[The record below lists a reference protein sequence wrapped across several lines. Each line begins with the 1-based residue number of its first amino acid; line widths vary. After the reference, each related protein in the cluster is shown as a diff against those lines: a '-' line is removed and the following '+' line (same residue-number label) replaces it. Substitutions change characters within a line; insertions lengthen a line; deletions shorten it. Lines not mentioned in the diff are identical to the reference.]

1 MKKIISIILAAIML
15 MSMFSVAAFA
25 EETLTLDMKAV
36 EGASIRIGEV
46 AGIRFQTLINKA
58 ELDALVAENGEANVE
73 IGTLIAPTVYV
84 RNAGA
89 FTMAALDAYK
99 EAKPLNSAA
108 YVKVK
113 ATYSMPFSTKTVDG
127 VEYYVYAGS
136 LENIREENVMLD
148 FSGIGYVKVGDE
160 VVYANYN
167 EADSSRTVG
176 YVAYRAYLANDEN
189 LGENG
194 KTLIDDFANK
204 FLTAKLGTNVP
215 DISNV
220 RYFEAYDDMEDSADY
235 EYVTSMLG
243 WKDNFHYSNA
253 YYSYGKDV
261 KAKYSDGKLVFNVTR
276 DEREGHQQDE
286 EFINNY
292 DSTVHT
298 SGRDKTHALL
308 TIPGLDNETLFAG
321 DNHTFVMQFDMKIVS
336 DNAGVGI
343 AYCEKDKV
351 AEDGTV
357 TFNNFGRGRFVN
369 ARQSCVVCFE
379 ANKTA
384 NWFKKQPANN
394 GDITSYCN
402 PAEETVRV
410 QFVFNKAMTVQQL
423 ILNGQVINC
432 IIASAN
438 QVSGQ
443 FDIGI
448 YLLDAGVTE
457 IDNLLVY
464 SYGDGGYLQ

>member
-1 MKKIISIILAAIML
+1 MKKIISFMLATIML
-15 MSMFSVAAFA
+15 LGAFSIGVFA
-25 EETLTLDMKAV
+25 ETSLDTLDIKAV
-36 EGASIRIGEV
+36 KGASIRISEA
-46 AGIRFQTLINKA
+46 AGIRFKTMINKA
-58 ELDALVAENGEANVE
+58 QLDALVKEKGAANVE
-73 IGTLIAPTVYV
+73 IGTIIAPTQYV
-84 RNAGA
+84 RGAGK
-89 FTMAALDAYK
+89 FTMAALDAYRTAKNIPNVTYVQIKANYANYFAK
-99 EAKPLNSAA
+99 E
-108 YVKVK
+108 
-113 ATYSMPFSTKTVDG
+113 TVG
-127 VEYYVYAGS
+127 ETEYYVYAGS
-136 LENIREENVMLD
+136 LENILPQNEMLE

-160 VVYANYN
+160 VVYAEYN

-176 YVAYRAYLANDEN
+176 YVAYRAYLKNDAN
-189 LGENG
+189 LGTTG
-194 KTLIDDFANK
+194 KPLITGFANK

-243 WKDNFHYSNA
+243 WKDTFHYSNA

-276 DEREGHQQDE
+276 AEREGHQQDE

-292 DSTVHT
+292 NAEIFT

-336 DNAGVGI
+336 GNAGVGI
-343 AYCEKDKV
+343 AYCEKDN
-351 AEDGTV
+351 ADGS
-357 TFNNFGRGRFVN
+357 FNNFGRGRFVN
-369 ARQSCVVCFE
+369 ASQSCVVCFE
-379 ANKTA
+379 SDKSA
-384 NWFKKQPANN
+384 NWYKKQPANN
-394 GDITSYCN
+394 GDITTYCN
-402 PAEETVRV
+402 PAEKTVRV

-423 ILNGQVINC
+423 ILDGQVINC
-432 IIASAN
+432 IIAGAN

-464 SYGDGGYLQ
+464 SYGDGGYL

>member
-1 MKKIISIILAAIML
+1 MKKIISFVLATVML
-15 MSMFSVAAFA
+15 LGMFSIGTFA
-25 EETLTLDMKAV
+25 EAPLTLDMMAV
-36 EGASIRIGEV
+36 EGASVRIGEV
-46 AGIRFQTLINKA
+46 AGIRFKTMINKA
-58 ELDALVAENGEANVE
+58 QLDAIVDANGESNVE
-73 IGTLIAPTVYV
+73 IGTLITPTQYV
-84 RNAGA
+84 KGAGA
-89 FTMAALDAYK
+89 FTMAALDAFK
-99 EAKPLNSAA
+99 EIKGFENPA

-113 ATYSMPFSTKTVDG
+113 ATYTMPFETTKDG
-127 VEYYVYAGS
+127 YYVYAGS
-136 LENIREENVMLD
+136 LENILSDNVMLD

-160 VVYANYN
+160 VVYAEYN

-176 YVAYRAYLANDEN
+176 YVAYRAYLKNDAN

-243 WKDNFHYSNA
+243 WKDNFYYSNR

-276 DEREGHQQDE
+276 DERKGHQQDE

-292 DSTVHT
+292 DAEIFT

-343 AYCEKDKV
+343 AYCEKDK
-351 AEDGTV
+351 ADGS
-357 TFNNFGRGRFVN
+357 FNNFGRGRFVN

-379 ANKTA
+379 ADKSA
-384 NWFKKQPANN
+384 NWYKKQPAND
-394 GDITSYCN
+394 GDITPYCK

-432 IIASAN
+432 VIANAN

-464 SYGDGGYLQ
+464 SYGDGGYLQQD

>member
-1 MKKIISIILAAIML
+1 MKKIISIILVAVML
-15 MSMFSVAAFA
+15 MSALSVTAFA
-25 EETLTLDMKAV
+25 EDTLTLDMKAL

-58 ELDALVAENGEANVE
+58 ELDALVAENGEDAVE
-73 IGTLIAPTVYV
+73 IGTIIAPTQYV
-84 RNAGA
+84 KATGE

-99 EAKPLNSAA
+99 ASKPLNSSA
-108 YVKVK
+108 YVKVV

-136 LENIREENVMLD
+136 LENIRDENVMLD

-176 YVAYRAYLANDEN
+176 YVAYRAYLANDAN
-189 LGENG
+189 LGTDG

-243 WKDNFHYSNA
+243 WKDNFYYSNA

-276 DEREGHQQDE
+276 GEREGHQQDE
-286 EFINNY
+286 EYKNNY
-292 DSTVHT
+292 NAEIIT

-321 DNHTFVMQFDMKIVS
+321 DNHTFVMQFDMKIVEG
-336 DNAGVGI
+336 NAGVGI

-369 ARQSCVVCFE
+369 ASQSCVVCFE

-410 QFVFNKAMTVQQL
+410 QFVFNNDMTVQQL
-423 ILNGQVINC
+423 ILNGRVINC
-432 IIASAN
+432 VIAGKD